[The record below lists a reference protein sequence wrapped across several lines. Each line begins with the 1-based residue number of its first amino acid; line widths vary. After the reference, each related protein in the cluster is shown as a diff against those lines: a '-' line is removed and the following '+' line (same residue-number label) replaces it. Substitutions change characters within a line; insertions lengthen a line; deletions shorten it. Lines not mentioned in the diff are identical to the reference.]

1 MTVSTTLKYFFLPCL
16 LAAAVPLRAAPAPM
30 QATSTES
37 ARIWTDGY
45 GTGNGRLGILSFGV
59 FPKEIVVFNEGSIF
73 AKKNFQMKEGAA
85 EALDKAR
92 ELCKEGKYRSADQVF
107 RKDILPPGSIAG
119 DYQQGGLLQ
128 VEFQGLPAAASY
140 RRTLD
145 MQRGKASTRVQ
156 FGTGELST
164 EILAAP
170 SSDCAAYR
178 ITCTLPAGC
187 HVALDLQHP
196 DPSARIDARPDGWVL
211 TGQGSNGGT
220 QFENR
225 VVILAPGAA
234 ISRKGK
240 TVVLDSAR
248 EVLVLSSTS
257 TDYNIRKPEEPLTHS
272 LADKNRQILAKAQK
286 KGWKKLAA
294 ETEDYFS
301 RLMMRCQVDLGDSPP
316 EVSAMTTP
324 ERLERVKQGE
334 KDPDLLEQL
343 FQFGRFCTIVHTRPG
358 QLPCG
363 LQGLWNPELR
373 AAWMGCYFLN
383 INSQMN
389 QWPSYATG
397 LGEFQ
402 RPYLE
407 FVRSLRPHGE
417 EFARFIKRDGFCF
430 GHYTDCWKRTYFS
443 GNNPEWGASLM
454 NGAWACAHLVDS
466 YRFTGDREDLKKSLP
481 ILESNARFIMSWF
494 EEDDQG
500 HYLSGPGVSPE
511 TGFYTP
517 DGTGPNVLSYVSNGT
532 SHDQLLG
539 RESLRNYIYAC
550 GELGIRTP
558 TLVKAVQ
565 FLKKIP
571 QPAIGSDGRVLEWR
585 QPFEEMQKGHRHIS
599 HLYGLFPGTEWDV
612 LNTPE
617 YAAAVRKSADF
628 RRKYA
633 DKGNNGIRTGWST
646 AWLINLYAALGDGNA
661 AEDRMYAMLRHY
673 INSNLF
679 DLHPPFQIDGNFG
692 FASGV
697 AQCLIQSQITQDGF
711 QVILLAP
718 ALADDW
724 KKGSATGLRTRG
736 GLKVDLSWQNG
747 RVQATATATRPGRF
761 RFMHQG
767 RKKDLAMKK
776 GETAR
781 LDFPPLP
788 H

>member
-1 MTVSTTLKYFFLPCL
+1 MTLSKTVKHLSLLCL
-16 LAAAVPLRAAPAPM
+16 LLTPSPLHAAPAPM
-30 QATSTES
+30 QVTSTDP
-37 ARIWTDGY
+37 ARKWTEGY

-59 FPKEIVVFNEGSIF
+59 FPKETIVLNEGSIF
-73 AKKNFQMKEGAA
+73 AKKDFRMKEGAA

-92 ELCKEGKYRSADQVF
+92 RLCREGKYRSADQVF
-107 RKDILPPGSIAG
+107 QKDILVGTIAG

-128 VEFQGLPAAASY
+128 VEFQGLPAQTSY

-170 SSDCAAYR
+170 SSDCAAYH
-178 ITCTLPAGC
+178 ITCTLPSGC
-187 HVALDLQHP
+187 RIALDLQHP
-196 DPSARIDARPDGWVL
+196 DPSAQITTRPNGWVL

-220 QFENR
+220 RFENA
-225 VVILAPGAA
+225 VMILAPGA
-234 ISRKGK
+234 SVTLQGK
-240 TVVLDSAR
+240 TVMLDSAK

-257 TDYNIRKPEEPLTHS
+257 TDYNIRKPASPLTHH
-272 LADKNRQILAKAQK
+272 LADKNTQILEKARK
-286 KGWKKLAA
+286 KGWKKLEE
-294 ETEDYFS
+294 ETENYFS

-316 EVSAMTTP
+316 QVSAMTTSQ
-324 ERLERVKQGE
+324 RLERVRQGE
-334 KDPDLLEQL
+334 TDPDLLEQL

-363 LQGLWNPELR
+363 LQGLWNPEMK

-389 QWPSYATG
+389 QWPSHVTG

-402 RPYLE
+402 QPYLE
-407 FVRSLRPHGE
+407 FVRSLRPYGE

-430 GHYTDCWKRTYFS
+430 GHYTDCWKHTYFS
-443 GNNPEWGASLM
+443 GSSPEFGASLM

-466 YRFTGDREDLKKSLP
+466 YRFTGDREDLRKSLP
-481 ILESNARFIMSWF
+481 ILESSARFIMSWF
-494 EEDDQG
+494 EDDGQG
-500 HYLSGPGVSPE
+500 RFLSGPGVSPE
-511 TGFYTP
+511 TGFHAP

-532 SHDQLLG
+532 AHDQLLG
-539 RESLRNYIYAC
+539 REALRNYIYAC
-550 GELGIRTP
+550 RELGVRTP
-558 TLVKAVQ
+558 TLIKAVQ
-565 FLKKIP
+565 FLRNIP
-571 QPAIGSDGRVLEWR
+571 QPAIGPDGRMQEWR
-585 QPFEEMQKGHRHIS
+585 RPFEEMQKGHRHIS
-599 HLYGLFPGTEWDV
+599 HLYGLFPGMEWDV
-612 LNTPE
+612 LNTPQ
-617 YAAAVRKSADF
+617 YAGAVRKSADF

-633 DKGNNGIRTGWST
+633 DMGNNGIRTGWST

-661 AEDRMYAMLRHY
+661 AEDRMYTMLKHY
-673 INSNLF
+673 INPNLF

-692 FASGV
+692 FTSGV
-697 AQCLIQSQITQDGF
+697 AQCLVQSQITQDGF

-718 ALADDW
+718 ALADHW

-736 GLKVDLSWQNG
+736 GLKVDLFWENG
-747 RVQATATATRPGRF
+747 RVQATATASRPGKF

-767 RKKDLAMKK
+767 RKKDFAMKK
-776 GETAR
+776 GETVR
-781 LDFPPLP
+781 LDFQHLS

>member
-1 MTVSTTLKYFFLPCL
+1 MAVSKTVKHIPLFCL
-16 LAAAVPLRAAPAPM
+16 LLASASLQAAPAPM
-30 QATSTES
+30 QVTSTEP
-37 ARIWTDGY
+37 ARKWTEGY

-59 FPKEIVVFNEGSIF
+59 FPKETIVLNEGSIF
-73 AKKNFQMKEGAA
+73 AKKDFRMKEGAA

-92 ELCKEGKYRSADQVF
+92 RLCSEGKYRSADQVF
-107 RKDILPPGSIAG
+107 QKEILVGTIAG

-128 VEFQGLPAAASY
+128 VEFQGLPAQTSY

-156 FGTGELST
+156 FSTGELTT

-170 SSDCAAYR
+170 VSDCAAYH
-178 ITCTLPAGC
+178 ISCTLPSGC
-187 HVALDLQHP
+187 RIALDLQHP
-196 DPSARIDARPDGWVL
+196 DPSAQITARPNGWVL

-220 QFENR
+220 RFENT
-225 VVILAPGAA
+225 VLVLAPGA
-234 ISRKGK
+234 SVTRQGK
-240 TVVLDSAR
+240 TVILDSAK

-257 TDYNIRKPEEPLTHS
+257 TDYNIRKPESPLTHH
-272 LADKNRQILAKAQK
+272 LADKNTQILEKARK
-286 KGWKKLAA
+286 KGWKKLAE

-316 EVSAMTTP
+316 QVSAMTTSQ
-324 ERLERVKQGE
+324 RLERVRQGE
-334 KDPDLLEQL
+334 TDPDLLEQL

-363 LQGLWNPELR
+363 LQGLWNPEMR

-389 QWPSYATG
+389 QWPSHVTG

-407 FVRSLRPHGE
+407 FVRSLRPYGE
-417 EFARFIKRDGFCF
+417 EFARFLQRDGFCF
-430 GHYTDCWKRTYFS
+430 GHYTDCWKHTYFS
-443 GNNPEWGASLM
+443 GNSPEFAASLM
-454 NGAWACAHLVDS
+454 NGAWACAHLVDN

-481 ILESNARFIMSWF
+481 ILESSARFIMSWF
-494 EEDDQG
+494 EDDGQG
-500 HYLSGPGVSPE
+500 RFLSGPGVSPE
-511 TGFYTP
+511 TGFHAP

-539 RESLRNYIYAC
+539 REALRNYIYAC
-550 GELGIRTP
+550 RELGIHTP
-558 TLVKAVQ
+558 TLAKAAP
-565 FLKKIP
+565 FLRNIP
-571 QPAIGSDGRVLEWR
+571 QPAIGPDGRVQEW
-585 QPFEEMQKGHRHIS
+585 QKPFEEMQKGHRHIS

-612 LNTPE
+612 LNTPQ
-617 YAAAVRKSADF
+617 YAEAVRKSADF

-633 DKGNNGIRTGWST
+633 DMGNNGIRTGWST
-646 AWLINLYAALGDGNA
+646 AWLINLYATLGDGNA
-661 AEDRMYAMLRHY
+661 AEDRMYIMLRHY
-673 INSNLF
+673 INPNLF

-692 FASGV
+692 FTSGV
-697 AQCLIQSQITQDGF
+697 AQCLIQSQIMQDGF

-718 ALADDW
+718 ALADHW
-724 KKGSATGLRTRG
+724 KKGSATGLHTRG
-736 GLKVDLSWQNG
+736 GLKVDLSWENG
-747 RVQATATATRPGRF
+747 RVRATATASRPGKF

-767 RKKDLAMKK
+767 RKKDLVMKK
-776 GETAR
+776 GETAQ
-781 LDFPPLP
+781 LDFQLLP